1 MVVAQFFNALNFI
14 TEEYLMERIT
24 IKVEKVVAI
33 EGITGLILCCLLYLP
48 FRLITSLQAG
58 DSVEIVKPFED
69 IKNHFETCILV
80 ISMIIVIG
88 ALNYF
93 LVKTIK
99 IADSLA
105 LCTIDSGR
113 VILVWILA
121 IAFNLE
127 DVLPI
132 EITGGLSL
140 VLGIM
145 IYNEVLIL
153 PCCGLKKSAKT
164 SMKESQIYRD
174 IKLQERSWQTKLDDL
189 L

>member
-14 TEEYLMERIT
+14 TEEYLMERI
-24 IKVEKVVAI
+24 
-33 EGITGLILCCLLYLP
+33 
-48 FRLITSLQAG
+48 ITSLQAG